1 MNISCCLPG
10 CLRVH
15 VAALKRG
22 SRQADGVLEGS
33 VLRWKIQPAWAP
45 LNTKHHWRKPAMQIP
60 SSVHLWA
67 THCLQRRR
75 VSSSPPA
82 WTCPTSHAG
91 GTASDGPC
99 VATGCLAQEKLSHYR
114 TVIVARNKHIDIQV
128 APAWQIPGIPRRLQ
142 GLLVEKKQLPATSW
156 QSAKVLISYIHTSI
170 DTHFLLSTTALIVQE
185 RTFHSAIPKVRGTEN

>member
-1 MNISCCLPG
+1 MLSPRMSACARSCSEERQQTGGRGFRRQCAQMKDSACLSSPKHETS
-10 CLRVH
+10 LEE
-15 VAALKRG
+15 A
-22 SRQADGVLEGS
+22 SNADPFWVL
-33 VLRWKIQPAWAP
+33 
-45 LNTKHHWRKPAMQIP
+45 
-60 SSVHLWA
+60 A
-67 THCLQRRR
+67 TQCLQRRR

-128 APAWQIPGIPRRLQ
+128 APAWQIPGIPTRLR
-142 GLLVEKKQLPATSW
+142 GLLVEKKQSPATSW
-156 QSAKVLISYIHTSI
+156 QSAKVLISYIHTPI

-185 RTFHSAIPKVRGTEN
+185 RTFHSAIPKVHGTEN